1 MAVTLIVSTSGS
13 APQSI
18 TLDQPRV
25 VIGRGAHVD
34 VRLPSRE
41 VSAQHATIRAE
52 GSDFVLLDEGST
64 NGTRVNGAV
73 VPRGRKKVLHAGDV
87 IDIASFSLRVDL
99 VIARPDPPERTA
111 SLARRLLLDAL
122 ATSDDAS
129 PVAQIIVLN
138 GRLAGQEWP
147 LAAPSRLVV
156 GRGDGCDILLDD
168 RDASRQHIEVVR
180 DADGVTARDLGSKNG
195 FLLGGRAVTERKLR
209 HGDEITV
216 GRTVLR
222 YHEPAEELLRALE
235 AGQDDVAPLRPSA
248 PPPATASPAPVAAP
262 VATEEPPAPAA
273 TTSEIASTESAKPA
287 VSATTSVSKSSRA
300 RAAGEWLILV
310 VSVAI
315 LVVCAAALAIILRTP
330 AR

>member
-1 MAVTLIVSTSGS
+1 VAVTLIVSTSGS

-25 VIGRGAHVD
+25 VVGRGAHVD

-122 ATSDDAS
+122 ATAEDAS
-129 PVAQIIVLN
+129 PAAQIIVVS

-147 LAAPSRLVV
+147 LAVPSRLVI

-168 RDASRQHIEVVR
+168 RDASRQHVEIVR
-180 DADGVTARDLGSKNG
+180 DTDGVTARDLGSKNG

-235 AGQDDVAPLRPSA
+235 AGQDDVAPPRPSA
-248 PPPATASPAPVAAP
+248 PPAATASPAPVATP
-262 VATEEPPAPAA
+262 VATAEAPAPS
-273 TTSEIASTESAKPA
+273 TTSEITSTESAKPA
-287 VSATTSVSKSSRA
+287 PSATTSVSKSSRA

>member
-1 MAVTLIVSTSGS
+1 VAVTLIVSTSGS

-122 ATSDDAS
+122 ATADSAS
-129 PVAQIIVLN
+129 PAAQIIVQN

-147 LAAPSRLVV
+147 LAVSSRLVI

-168 RDASRQHIEVVR
+168 RDASRQHVEIVR
-180 DADGVTARDLGSKNG
+180 DTDGVTARDLGSKNG

-222 YHEPAEELLRALE
+222 YHEPADELLRALE

-262 VATEEPPAPAA
+262 VATEEPPLL
-273 TTSEIASTESAKPA
+273 TTGETASTESAKPGL
-287 VSATTSVSKSSRA
+287 SATASVSKSSRA